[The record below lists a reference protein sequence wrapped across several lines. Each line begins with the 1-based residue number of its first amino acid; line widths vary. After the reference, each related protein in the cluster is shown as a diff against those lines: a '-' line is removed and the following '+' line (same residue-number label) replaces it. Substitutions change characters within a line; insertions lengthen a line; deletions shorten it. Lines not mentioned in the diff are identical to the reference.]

1 VVGRQ
6 DKIGTTSSKR
16 APCGLACW
24 WRALIEQAKGI
35 LMERHS
41 TNADSA
47 FDLLRT
53 HSQNSGRKLVEIA
66 EAVVESH
73 LLLTIPAKP
82 SAADAE
88 PTL

>member
-1 VVGRQ
+1 
-6 DKIGTTSSKR
+6 
-16 APCGLACW
+16 
-24 WRALIEQAKGI
+24 
-35 LMERHS
+35 MERHS
-41 TNADSA
+41 TNADGA

-53 HSQNSGRKLVEIA
+53 HSQRSGRKLVEIA